1 MALSTIVGVLMVPVT
16 FSVVERLSLRLK
28 RIIRDSN
35 ITNPDLDPTSLDLSD
50 IEEDEPSKEVDA

>member
-1 MALSTIVGVLMVPVT
+1 LK
-16 FSVVERLSLRLK
+16 LK